1 MKKKLLFIAAIAL
14 PVMAAT
20 VIKAYNTN
28 KVSLGDVSLAN
39 IEALANTEDTACSN
53 AQHCKKLDSQ
63 TCYYYVITGDNN
75 KITSSLSNHVHE
87 GVD

>member
-1 MKKKLLFIAAIAL
+1 MKKKLLFIIAITL

-28 KVSLGDVSLAN
+28 KLSLGDVSLAN

-53 AQHCKKLDSQ
+53 AQHCHSLNGE
-63 TCYYYVITGDNN
+63 TCYYYVITGDHNQMIN
-75 KITSSLSNHVHE
+75 PLKDHVHR